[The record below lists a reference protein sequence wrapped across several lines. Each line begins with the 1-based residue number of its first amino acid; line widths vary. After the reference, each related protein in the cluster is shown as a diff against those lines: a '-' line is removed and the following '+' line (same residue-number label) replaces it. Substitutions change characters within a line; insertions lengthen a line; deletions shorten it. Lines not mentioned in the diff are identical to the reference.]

1 MATPTAVAV
10 AGDGLLQDIQGIQ
23 QGFEDLPRDLL
34 DFLTSLEQRMQQVE
48 AALQG
53 LFEGNSTLAQPSTES
68 MLEPVTST
76 NLYAAA
82 TTSDSTAGTSEP
94 SFYAEAIPTSISAEA
109 ALSTSESEVV
119 TYTSTYLRTS
129 TVHGAYPSAISTL
142 SIASLGPYP
151 PHYTNYSKPA
161 ILNATAS
168 AIPTDQGDLSPSFL
182 IPYIVPS
189 GSASTPTAP
198 VISASGSTSPPA
210 STPSSSYTFD
220 AEAADNVAVYY
231 GVTPVTTAG
240 GLLTLCENPNID
252 IVNLAFL
259 MTFFGPS
266 SYPTINLGP
275 GCTGSTSAQQASA
288 PGLMNCTTLAPEIAA
303 CQQIG
308 KKVLVSL
315 GGAVA
320 STSFVSDDQATE
332 FAATLWS
339 LFGTGTIENPDLR
352 PFGPGV
358 VVDGFDIDNEN
369 HDTSHYEVFAAAL
382 RAQFATDP
390 TKPYYLSAAPQCP
403 RPDASIPL
411 GAMRHAD
418 FIWVQFFNNLVCDLS
433 GAGFVDAFA
442 AWSADLSN
450 GTAGSGHTTNYTT
463 PLGVPRLFVGAGA
476 WPGAGSGYVEG
487 AGLATVVSGARELNT
502 GMLGGMML
510 WDGSEALANVDRYG
524 VDYLE
529 YAKSSLQ

>member
-1 MATPTAVAV
+1 MATPTAVA
-10 AGDGLLQDIQGIQ
+10 GNGLLQDIQGIQ
-23 QGFEDLPRDLL
+23 QGFENLPWDLL
-34 DFLTSLEQRMQQVE
+34 DFLTSLEIRIQQVE

-53 LFEGNSTLAQPSTES
+53 LFEGNSTLAQSSTEPTS
-68 MLEPVTST
+68 EPVTST
-76 NLYAAA
+76 GLYTAA
-82 TTSDSTAGTSEP
+82 TTSDSTAGTFEP
-94 SFYAEAIPTSISAEA
+94 SFYPDAISTSISAEA
-109 ALSTSESEVV
+109 ALLSSESQAV

-129 TVHGAYPSAISTL
+129 TVHAAYPSAKPTL
-142 SIASLGPYP
+142 PIASLGLYP
-151 PHYTNYSKPA
+151 PQYTNYSIPE
-161 ILNATAS
+161 ISNATAS
-168 AIPTDQGDLSPSFL
+168 ATPTGQGDLSPSSL
-182 IPYIVPS
+182 IPYVVSS
-189 GSASTPTAP
+189 GLASTPAAP
-198 VISASGSTSPPA
+198 IASASGSTSPPT
-210 STPSSSYTFD
+210 STPTSSYTCD
-220 AEAADNVAVYY
+220 AEAVDNVAVYY
-231 GVTPVTTAG
+231 GVTPLTTAG
-240 GLLTLCENPNID
+240 GLLTLCENPNVD

-266 SYPTINLGP
+266 SYPTINFGP
-275 GCTGSTSAQQASA
+275 GCTGSTSAQQASV
-288 PGLMNCTTLAPEIAA
+288 PGLMNCTTLAPEIVA

-352 PFGPGV
+352 PFGPNV

-369 HDTSHYEVFAAAL
+369 HDTSHYEAFAAAL

-390 TKPYYLSAAPQCP
+390 IKPHYLSAAPQCP

-418 FIWVQFFNNLVCDLS
+418 FIWVQFFNNPVCDLS

-487 AGLATVVSGARELNT
+487 AGLATVVSEARELNT